1 MNIINRECFHERKTY
16 LQVLKDVL
24 TNKAGIVGHYDLARA
39 KIILG
44 FWVQKLHNA
53 N

>member
-24 TNKAGIVGHYDLARA
+24 TNKAGIVGPS
-39 KIILG
+39 
-44 FWVQKLHNA
+44 
-53 N
+53 